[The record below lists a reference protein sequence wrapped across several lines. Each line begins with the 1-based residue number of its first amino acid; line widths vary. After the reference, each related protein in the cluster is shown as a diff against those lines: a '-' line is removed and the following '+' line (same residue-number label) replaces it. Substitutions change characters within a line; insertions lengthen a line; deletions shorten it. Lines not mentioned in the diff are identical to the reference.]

1 MDLLKSRLSILLL
14 LLILSLGVLSNT
26 TRADVKDYLN
36 DNPTITETVYT
47 YTGAPITL
55 TTTKIVREY
64 ITMVETITEFST
76 LFKTDTLLLLRTT
89 TIISTSI
96 VTMTVYSYLPVEAY
110 SAILGIMLATLIVLL
125 LILSRLSKARPKEIG
140 NNGAD

>member
-1 MDLLKSRLSILLL
+1 MKSRLSILLL